1 LWLAL
6 CLSGMAG
13 LVNQVVWQRAL
24 KIFLGGSET
33 LSAMVVVLV
42 FMGGLGLG
50 SEVASRFVD
59 RLPKPL
65 LGLAAA
71 EAGLAVVTAGVA
83 VVLGLDLSE
92 SVYAAQR
99 LTLSLGLPLRFVY
112 AVGATVLLAVPT
124 LLMGATV
131 PLASEGFQRQLGASD
146 RQLVPVLFVVNTLG
160 AAAGALGSSLWLL
173 PLFGQRGTLGVAVGG
188 NLVAAVLVL
197 VCSWKVGAGSA
208 SDDDEAAEAGRT
220 DDPPVEA
227 PTRRFDVTTGFF
239 LGLLAL
245 GYEMVLFRILSLAH
259 EPLPFTFAVG
269 LAGFLVMWSVGVFA
283 AGRLPGLRSIAGWAL
298 LTSAWVAAVPWWF
311 DADVEGQWSLSWGL
325 AVFTA
330 PCLGFGLLYG
340 NVVARV
346 ARSWGRDVG
355 RYAAANTLG
364 SCVGILS
371 FTLVG
376 HEVPLTANAVVVA
389 LGLLA
394 VGAAEITRQQ
404 EGAARTGGMVAVAA
418 LVLGMLAA
426 VGLGWQ
432 QRVTDGGWIVTYWGR
447 DGVVEVTEPG
457 NVYIDGLWHTKLTD
471 GADHIGRPY
480 SWLMA
485 ATAVMAHGEDPERA
499 LVIGA
504 GVGISGVTLEGLEG
518 LQIDG
523 YEINHTL
530 RRVLED
536 YPDQTLGAL
545 HNPRIRWIWQDART
559 GLALD
564 ETTYDV
570 ILSAPLHL
578 RQAGSS
584 LLLSTEYLRLVKS
597 RLSPGGI
604 VAVYSNEGSE
614 AQTLLVQRTVAEHF
628 RYQVSWYDGV
638 VTLASDEPIHFDRA
652 MLAQRMTRP
661 DRLYRELASLD
672 AQLKEEGTVDGV
684 WSWYDGPL
692 DEGMVADFPI
702 TDDHPLVEYPELA
715 DQLVRAVPRASIRAD
730 AAR

>member
-1 LWLAL
+1 
-6 CLSGMAG
+6 
-13 LVNQVVWQRAL
+13 
-24 KIFLGGSET
+24 
-33 LSAMVVVLV
+33 
-42 FMGGLGLG
+42 
-50 SEVASRFVD
+50 
-59 RLPKPL
+59 
-65 LGLAAA
+65 
-71 EAGLAVVTAGVA
+71 
-83 VVLGLDLSE
+83 
-92 SVYAAQR
+92 
-99 LTLSLGLPLRFVY
+99 
-112 AVGATVLLAVPT
+112 
-124 LLMGATV
+124 
-131 PLASEGFQRQLGASD
+131 
-146 RQLVPVLFVVNTLG
+146 
-160 AAAGALGSSLWLL
+160 
-173 PLFGQRGTLGVAVGG
+173 
-188 NLVAAVLVL
+188 
-197 VCSWKVGAGSA
+197 
-208 SDDDEAAEAGRT
+208 
-220 DDPPVEA
+220 
-227 PTRRFDVTTGFF
+227 
-239 LGLLAL
+239 
-245 GYEMVLFRILSLAH
+245 
-259 EPLPFTFAVG
+259 
-269 LAGFLVMWSVGVFA
+269 
-283 AGRLPGLRSIAGWAL
+283 
-298 LTSAWVAAVPWWF
+298 
-311 DADVEGQWSLSWGL
+311 
-325 AVFTA
+325 
-330 PCLGFGLLYG
+330 
-340 NVVARV
+340 
-346 ARSWGRDVG
+346 
-355 RYAAANTLG
+355 
-364 SCVGILS
+364 
-371 FTLVG
+371 
-376 HEVPLTANAVVVA
+376 
-389 LGLLA
+389 
-394 VGAAEITRQQ
+394 
-404 EGAARTGGMVAVAA
+404 
-418 LVLGMLAA
+418 
-426 VGLGWQ
+426 
-432 QRVTDGGWIVTYWGR
+432 
-447 DGVVEVTEPG
+447 
-457 NVYIDGLWHTKLTD
+457 
-471 GADHIGRPY
+471 
-480 SWLMA
+480 
-485 ATAVMAHGEDPERA
+485 VMAHGEDPERA

>member
-1 LWLAL
+1 
-6 CLSGMAG
+6 MAG

-50 SEVASRFVD
+50 SELASRFVHKLS
-59 RLPKPL
+59 RPL
-65 LGLAAA
+65 WGLALA
-71 EAGLAVVTAGVA
+71 ELGLAVVTALVA
-83 VVLGLDLSE
+83 VVLGLDVSE
-92 SVYAAQR
+92 TVYAAQR

-124 LLMGATV
+124 VLMGATV
-131 PLASEGFQRQLGASD
+131 PLASEGFQRQLRADD
-146 RQLVPVLFVVNTLG
+146 RQLVPLLFVVNTLG
-160 AAAGALGSSLWLL
+160 AAVGALGSSLWLL
-173 PLFGQRGTLGVAVGG
+173 PLLGQRATLGVAVAG
-188 NLVAAVLVL
+188 NLTAAVLVAL
-197 VCSWKVGAGSA
+197 TDRSVGLAAA
-208 SDDDEAAEAGRT
+208 SDAEAG
-220 DDPPVEA
+220 PPEEA
-227 PTRRFDVTTGFF
+227 PTRSFDITVGFG

-269 LAGFLVMWSVGVFA
+269 LSGFLVMWSVGVFA
-283 AGRLPGLRSIAGWAL
+283 AGRLPGLRSVAGWAA
-298 LTSAWVAAVPWWF
+298 LTALWVAAVPWLY
-311 DADVEGQWSLSWGL
+311 DADVDGQWGLFQGL
-325 AVFTA
+325 AAFTA

-364 SCVGILS
+364 SCGGILL

-376 HEVPLTANAVVVA
+376 HELPLNYNAAVVVLGLSAVAVAEVARSREQGPRRAGYGLALA
-389 LGLLA
+389 LGLSTAAVVA
-394 VGAAEITRQQ
+394 VGWEH
-404 EGAARTGGMVAVAA
+404 
-418 LVLGMLAA
+418 
-426 VGLGWQ
+426 
-432 QRVTDGGWIVTYWGR
+432 RVTDEGWIATYWGR
-447 DGVVEVTEPG
+447 DGVVEITEPG

-471 GADHIGRPY
+471 GEDHIGRPY

-485 ATAVMAHGEDPERA
+485 AAAVMAHGEDPERA

-504 GVGISGVTLEGLEG
+504 GVGISGVTLEGVDG
-518 LQIDG
+518 LAIDG

-530 RRVLED
+530 QRVLQD
-536 YPDQTLGAL
+536 YPDQTLNAL
-545 HNPRIRWIWQDART
+545 TNPRIRWMWQDART
-559 GLALD
+559 GLALN

-597 RLSPGGI
+597 RLEPGGI

-614 AQTLLVQRTVAEHF
+614 AQTWLVQRTVAEHF
-628 RYQVSWYDGV
+628 RYQVSLYDGV
-638 VTLASDEPIHFDRA
+638 VTLASDEPIVFTKA
-652 MLAQRMTRP
+652 MLEERMTRP
-661 DRLYRELASLD
+661 DRLYRELAGLD
-672 AQLKEEGTVDGV
+672 AELREEGWADGV

-692 DEGMVADFPI
+692 ESGMVADRPI

-715 DQLVRAVPRASIRAD
+715 DAWVKPVPRGSLR
-730 AAR
+730 R